1 MSELTPNPEL
11 RPRSEL
17 RTRGGAPSL
26 RGIAR
31 HGRLRKASPIGT
43 IVKFIAAALAVVLVS
58 GVSVGAL
65 AVNSVTSKTTIVD
78 IPNSQPEGQ
87 PLPAIGAIE
96 GGFNILIVGS
106 DSRSGQGG
114 IGGSEEDDSGELNDV
129 TMLLHVSQDQT
140 NAVAISFPRDMVVG
154 IPECE
159 NSDGGTKGYSTEP
172 LNVSLYYGG
181 LSCVAQTITELT
193 GLPIQYAGLIKFYG
207 VINMADAIGGVD
219 VCVDGPMIDDNT
231 GLVLPAAGTYSLTG
245 IDALAFLRSRAAV
258 GDGSDL
264 TRISSQQV
272 YLSALVRKL
281 KSAETLGDFK
291 KVYALADAGLS
302 NMTVSSSLNSVTTM
316 TSIALALKDI
326 PLEKVTFVQYPGTT
340 GSTDALYA
348 GKVRPNTAAGDAL
361 MEFIAADEPFA
372 LEAAGDDRGS
382 TLDPN
387 APVAPVTPVT
397 PVDPSAPPVEAPA
410 LPVLEGVRGQTA
422 ADYTCTIT
430 NSY

>member
-1 MSELTPNPEL
+1 MSELTPRSEL
-11 RPRSEL
+11 RSRSEL
-17 RTRGGAPSL
+17 RTRSGASTL
-26 RGIAR
+26 TGIAR

-43 IVKFIAAALAVVLVS
+43 ILKFVAAALAVVLVS

-65 AVNSVTSKTTIVD
+65 AVTGLTSKATVVD
-78 IPNSQPEGQ
+78 IPSTEDGAA
-87 PLPAIGAIE
+87 PLPEVGAIE
-96 GGFNILIVGS
+96 GGFNILIAGS
-106 DSRSGQGG
+106 DTRADQGG
-114 IGGSEEDDSGELNDV
+114 IGGSADDDSGELNDV

-159 NSDGGTKGYSTEP
+159 NSDGYTKGYSTEP
-172 LNVSLYYGG
+172 INVALSYGG
-181 LSCVAQTITELT
+181 LSCVAQTVTELT
-193 GLPIQYAGLIKFYG
+193 GLPVQYAGLIKFYG

-219 VCVDGPMIDDNT
+219 VCVDGPMVDDNT
-231 GLVLPAAGTYSLTG
+231 GINIAEAGTYNLTG

-281 KSAETLGDFK
+281 KSSETLGDFK
-291 KVYALADAGLS
+291 KVYSLADAALS
-302 NMTVSSSLNSVTTM
+302 NMTVSSSLNSIPTM
-316 TSIALALKDI
+316 VSIAQALKNI
-326 PLEKVTFVQYPGTT
+326 PLENVTFVQYPGTT
-340 GSTDALYA
+340 GGDGVYLNKVQPNEYAADALLEYI
-348 GKVRPNTAAGDAL
+348 K
-361 MEFIAADEPFA
+361 ADQPFA

-387 APVAPVTPVT
+387 APVAPVAPTTPST
-397 PVDPSAPPVEAPA
+397 EAPDV
-410 LPVLEGVRGQTA
+410 PVAEGVSGQTA
-422 ADYTCTIT
+422 AQYTCTVT